1 MRFACSHAHRC
12 VSICLQMTVSTTG
25 TRIPL
30 PILDCTPLLSGAPI
44 DDQTAARL
52 AAVLR
57 VLADPA
63 RLRILSL
70 IQSQPAR
77 EACVCHL
84 TDALGLSQ
92 PTISHHLR
100 VLYEARLVDR
110 ERRGNWVYYRT
121 LPGALDGLREAL
133 GGTHTRERR
142 AAG

>member
-1 MRFACSHAHRC
+1 MR
-12 VSICLQMTVSTTG
+12 VNMPPNMTTSLAG
-25 TRIPL
+25 TRFPL
-30 PILDCTPLLSGAPI
+30 PIVDCTPLLSGPPI

-52 AAVLR
+52 AGVLK
-57 VLADPA
+57 VLADPR

-100 VLYEARLVDR
+100 VLYEAHLVDR
-110 ERRGNWVYYRT
+110 EKRGNWVYYRT
-121 LPGALDGLREAL
+121 VPGALDDLRSAL
-133 GGTHTRERR
+133 G
-142 AAG
+142 

>member
-1 MRFACSHAHRC
+1 M
-12 VSICLQMTVSTTG
+12 LTVPAG
-25 TRIPL
+25 TQVML
-30 PILDCTPLLSGAPI
+30 PILDCTPLLSGAPL
-44 DDQTAARL
+44 DDRTAARL
-52 AAVLR
+52 AAMLR

-84 TDALGLSQ
+84 TEALGLSQ
-92 PTISHHLR
+92 PTVSHHLR
-100 VLYEARLVDR
+100 VLYEAHLVDR

-133 GGTHTRERR
+133 GDADAR
-142 AAG
+142 APVASGSAGCSDDCSCA